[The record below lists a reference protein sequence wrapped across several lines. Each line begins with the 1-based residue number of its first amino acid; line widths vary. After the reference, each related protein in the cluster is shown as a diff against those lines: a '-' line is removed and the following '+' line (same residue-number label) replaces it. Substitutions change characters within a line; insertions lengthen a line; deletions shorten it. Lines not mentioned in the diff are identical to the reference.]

1 MPDNLFTAADEAKR
15 YILRR
20 RGWTEA
26 GNSTATNGKTGNRYW
41 RSPAGPVLTEEEA
54 FAWIGEAK
62 K

>member
-1 MPDNLFTAADEAKR
+1 MSDDLFTSADEAKR
-15 YILRR
+15 NLLRS

-26 GNSTATNGKTGNRYW
+26 GNSTATNGTIGNRYW

-54 FAWIGEAK
+54 FAWMGEAK